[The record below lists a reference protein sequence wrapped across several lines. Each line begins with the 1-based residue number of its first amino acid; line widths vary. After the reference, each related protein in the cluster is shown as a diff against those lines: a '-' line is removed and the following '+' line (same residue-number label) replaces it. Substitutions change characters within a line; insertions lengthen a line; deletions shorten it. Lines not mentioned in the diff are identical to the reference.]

1 MLLYPHQGKEQEG
14 PSLSFSV
21 IPIPCSHWNFIM
33 FPEAQKYGSKEQIWL
48 EEDGD
53 QSPLI
58 QSFLISDSF
67 SLRKPFCTVACHSLL
82 ALV

>member
-33 FPEAQKYGSKEQIWL
+33 FPEAKNRSGWKKT
-48 EEDGD
+48 GTRV
-53 QSPLI
+53 P
-58 QSFLISDSF
+58 
-67 SLRKPFCTVACHSLL
+67 
-82 ALV
+82 